1 MGLTMPWDSVDQ
13 EFLFPATLGQ
23 NLAKGWQD
31 CLKEIL
37 YCLSLR
43 FKHDHSTRGIHGFW
57 LLLFYITDYMIV
69 SLVDLLKIET
79 DLE

>member
-1 MGLTMPWDSVDQ
+1 
-13 EFLFPATLGQ
+13 
-23 NLAKGWQD
+23 
-31 CLKEIL
+31 
-37 YCLSLR
+37 
-43 FKHDHSTRGIHGFW
+43 